1 MADPQKFGF
10 KPKELLAAVAQVYL
24 NLSQEPNFIRA
35 VADDGRSYS
44 KELFEKFAR
53 ILKNRAIM
61 TEAEVAEVIAF
72 TQKVEDMRATIAIED
87 EREIPDEFL
96 GECYPLFMRRLL
108 TTDPLL
114 ASRACP
120 RRAWVGGVC

>member
-1 MADPQKFGF
+1 VNLVGPKMQELKVADPQKFGF

-24 NLSQEPNFIRA
+24 NLSQEANFIRA

-61 TEAEVAEVIAF
+61 TDAEVTEVVAF

-87 EREIPDEFL
+87 EREIPDDFL
-96 GECYPLFMRRLL
+96 GESLGCFGDKADDRP
-108 TTDPLL
+108 
-114 ASRACP
+114 A
-120 RRAWVGGVC
+120 VG

>member
-24 NLSQEPNFIRA
+24 NLSQEANFIRA

-61 TEAEVAEVIAF
+61 TDAEVTEVVAF

-87 EREIPDEFL
+87 EREIPDDFL
-96 GECYPLFMRRLL
+96 GESLVCFGDKADDRP
-108 TTDPLL
+108 
-114 ASRACP
+114 A
-120 RRAWVGGVC
+120 VG